1 MDTGGLHMKTRTIA
15 FIAAASVVLVACLV
29 VLAGYYYVQW
39 FHNTYIVN
47 APYTQYSES
56 NGDFVLK
63 TKEIVCDD
71 GKKAVTYY
79 VENTEGKC
87 IYECDSAWRLWDFK
101 GAHFQTGSNNIIVE
115 SGDVGTVIY
124 KYSFSNGSDVWTKTE
139 YPGSGTK

>member
-1 MDTGGLHMKTRTIA
+1 MKKRSVA
-15 FIAAASVVLVACLV
+15 FIVVASIVMTACLV
-29 VLAGYYYVQW
+29 TLGGYLYVQW

-63 TKEIVCDD
+63 TKEIVYDD
-71 GKKAVTYY
+71 GMKAVTYY

-101 GAHFQTGSNNIIVE
+101 GVHFQTGSNNIIVE
-115 SGDVGTVIY
+115 SGDVGTVMY
-124 KYSFSNGSDVWTKTE
+124 KYSLSNGSDVWIKND
-139 YPGSGTK
+139 